1 MPHNLPRL
9 RRHIDRVDRRLLALF
24 NQRARLALRVG
35 RVKRTHKLPV
45 FDPKREA
52 AVLRRLVRAN
62 RGPLSGA
69 SIRQI
74 FQRVLSQSRRLERSG

>member
-1 MPHNLPRL
+1 
-9 RRHIDRVDRRLLALF
+9 LLALF

-52 AVLRRLVRAN
+52 AVLRRLARAN
-62 RGPLSGA
+62 RGPLSRA
-69 SIRQI
+69 SVRQI
-74 FQRVLSQSRRLERSG
+74 FRQILSHSRQLERSG